1 MSFLVPT
8 ALPIDDALPALRAAL
23 DDHPAVVLE
32 APPGAG
38 KTTRVP
44 LDLLPAPWL
53 AGQKILLLEPRRLA
67 ARAAARRMASQL
79 GEPEG
84 QTVGYRTRLDSRVSV
99 ATRVEVITEGILTRL
114 LQDDPALTG
123 CGLVIFDEFHERSL
137 QADLGLA
144 LCLQAQALL
153 RPDLRLLVMSA
164 TLDGA
169 AVADLLGGAPRIT
182 SAGRSFPVT
191 VRHLPGDGP
200 LDGRL
205 VAAIR
210 RALVEETGSLLV
222 FLPGTPEIRRLAAQ
236 LGRADLPAGVRVCP
250 LYAGLDAAAQDAAIA
265 APPAGERKIVLAT
278 SIAQSSVTIEGIG
291 VVIDAG
297 LGRHTRFNPR
307 TGMDGL
313 VTVPVSR
320 ADAEQRAG
328 RAGRLAPGVCF
339 RLWSE
344 AEYGRLPAYAAPE
357 IAVAD
362 LAPLALELALWGVR
376 DPSELAWLTPPPA
389 AHQARA
395 RQLLQA
401 LGALDANHTITAH
414 GRAMAGLGLPP
425 RLAHLLLAGA
435 SADACLLAALLA
447 ERDILRRTPGSALAV
462 DIELRLMALRT
473 GRVAGDVDRAAFD
486 AVSRLARRLQSRL
499 PAGGGVSRTCGALL
513 ALAFPD
519 RIAQRRTRGSYR
531 LASGRGATLD
541 AADALA
547 GADFLVVAE
556 LDDVGDNARIRLAAA
571 IARSEIEA
579 ACAPLLN
586 TAEEVRFDAA
596 SGAVQARRVQRLGAL
611 LLADDPLPKPS
622 AAAIASALLEAIA
635 SRGVAALPWS
645 DADQQLRA
653 RVALMRRLEPDA
665 GWPDLSDAALH
676 ASLADWLGPY
686 LPGLRRLDD
695 LADGRLRT
703 ALAGLLDHAQAQ
715 RLEAELPRELSI
727 NHRPRA
733 IDYTADA
740 PVLAVRLQDMFGQQ
754 DTPRLAG
761 GRLALVLHLLS
772 PAGRPLA
779 VTADLA
785 GFWRGAYTEVRKQ
798 MRGRYPKHP
807 WPEDPLHA
815 TPPAPREA
823 RRDITR

>member
-1 MSFLVPT
+1 MSGPE
-8 ALPIDDALPALRAAL
+8 LPIDEALPALRLAL
-23 DDHPAVVLE
+23 EDHPAVVLE

-44 LDLLPAPWL
+44 LALLDAPWL
-53 AGQKILLLEPRRLA
+53 KGQKILLLEPRRLA
-67 ARAAARRMASQL
+67 ARAAARHMAQL
-79 GEPEG
+79 LGQTEG
-84 QTVGYRTRLDSRVSV
+84 QTVGYRTRLDSWVSA
-99 ATRVEVITEGILTRL
+99 ATRIEVITEGILTRL
-114 LQDDPALTG
+114 LQADPELVG

-144 LCLQAQALL
+144 LCQQAQALL
-153 RPDLRLLVMSA
+153 RPDLRVLVMSA

-169 AVADLLGGAPRIT
+169 AVADLLGGAPRIS

-191 VRHLPGDGP
+191 VHYLPGDGP
-200 LDGRL
+200 LEGRL

-210 RALVEETGSLLV
+210 RALAEEVGSLLV
-222 FLPGTPEIRRLAAQ
+222 FLPGTPEIRRLAGQ
-236 LGRADLPAGVRVCP
+236 LGHADLPAGVRVCP

-265 APPAGERKIVLAT
+265 APALGERKIVLAT
-278 SIAQSSVTIEGIG
+278 SIAESSLTIDGIG

-297 LGRHTRFNPR
+297 LSRHTRFNPR

-320 ADAEQRAG
+320 AAAEQRAG
-328 RAGRLAPGVCF
+328 RAGRLAPGVCL

-344 AEYGRLPAYAAPE
+344 AEHGRLPPYAAPE

-376 DPSELAWLTPPPA
+376 DPAELTWLTPPPA
-389 AHQARA
+389 PHLAQA

-401 LGALDANHTITAH
+401 LGALDGACAITPH

-447 ERDILRRTPGSALAV
+447 ERDILRRTPGQALAV

-473 GRVAGDVDRAAFD
+473 GRAAGDVDRAAFD
-486 AVSRLARRLQSRL
+486 AVLRLARRLQSRL
-499 PAGGGVSRTCGALL
+499 SAATGAGQSCGALL

-519 RIAQRRTRGSYR
+519 RIAQRRARGSYR

-571 IARSEIEA
+571 IGRSDIDA
-579 ACAPLLN
+579 ACAPLIQ
-586 TAEEVRFDAA
+586 TTEEVRFDTN

-611 LLADDPLPKPS
+611 VLADDPLPKPS

-635 SRGVAALPWS
+635 SRGVAALPWA

-653 RVALMRRLEPDA
+653 RVALMHRLEPDA
-665 GWPDLSDAALH
+665 GWPDLSDAALQ
-676 ASLADWLGPY
+676 ARLADWLAAY

-703 ALAGLLDHAQAQ
+703 ALAGLLDRAQAQ
-715 RLEAELPRELSI
+715 RLEVELPVQVVI

-733 IDYTADA
+733 IDYTADT
-740 PVLAVRLQDMFGQQ
+740 PLLAVRLQDMFGQQ

-785 GFWRGAYTEVRKQ
+785 GFWRGAYAEVRKQ

-807 WPEDPLHA
+807 WPENPLLA
-815 TPPAPREA
+815 TPPAPRPAA
-823 RRDITR
+823 RHG

>member
-1 MSFLVPT
+1 MSGPE
-8 ALPIDDALPALRAAL
+8 LPIDEALPTLRAAL

-44 LDLLPAPWL
+44 LELLQAPWL
-53 AGQKILLLEPRRLA
+53 GDQKILLLEPRRLA
-67 ARAAARRMASQL
+67 ARAAARRMASLL
-79 GEPEG
+79 GEQQG
-84 QTVGYRTRLDSRVSV
+84 QTVGYRTRLDSRVSA
-99 ATRVEVITEGILTRL
+99 ATRIEVITEGILTRL
-114 LQDDPALTG
+114 LQADPALTG
-123 CGLVIFDEFHERSL
+123 VGLVIFDEFHERSL

-153 RPDLRLLVMSA
+153 RPELRLLVMSA

-169 AVADLLGGAPRIT
+169 AVADLLGGAPRVS
-182 SAGRSFPVT
+182 SAGRSYPVS
-191 VRHLPGDGP
+191 VRYLPGDGP
-200 LDGRL
+200 LEGRI

-210 RALVEETGSLLV
+210 RALAEETGSLLV
-222 FLPGTPEIRRLAAQ
+222 FLPGTPEIRRLAAG
-236 LGRADLPAGVRVCP
+236 LDRADLPAGVRVCP
-250 LYAGLDAAAQDAAIA
+250 LYAGLDAAAQDAAIT
-265 APPAGERKIVLAT
+265 APPAGARKIVLAT
-278 SIAQSSVTIEGIG
+278 SIAESSLTIDGIG
-291 VVIDAG
+291 AVIDSG
-297 LGRHTRFNPR
+297 LSRHTRFNPR

-320 ADAEQRAG
+320 AAADQRAG
-328 RAGRLAPGVCF
+328 RAGRLGPGVCF

-344 AEYGRLPAYAAPE
+344 AEHSRLPAYAAPE

-376 DPSELAWLTPPPA
+376 DPAELAWLTPLPA
-389 AHQARA
+389 PHLAQA

-401 LGALDANHTITAH
+401 LGALDGDNAITPH

-447 ERDILRRTPGSALAV
+447 ERDILRRTPGQAPAV
-462 DIELRLMALRT
+462 DIELRLAALRS
-473 GRVAGDVDRAAFD
+473 GRAGGDVDRAAFD
-486 AVSRLARRLQSRL
+486 AVQHLARRLQKGLQRSL
-499 PAGGGVSRTCGALL
+499 PAATGAPQSCGVLL

-519 RIAQRRTRGSYR
+519 RIAQRRARGSYR
-531 LASGRGATLD
+531 LAGGRGATLD
-541 AADALA
+541 VADALA
-547 GADFLVVAE
+547 GAEFLVVAE
-556 LDDVGDNARIRLAAA
+556 LDDVGDNARIRLAAS
-571 IARSEIEA
+571 IERSEIEA
-579 ACAPLLN
+579 VCAPLIE
-586 TAEEVRFDAA
+586 TAEEARFDVA

-611 LLADDPLPKPS
+611 VLADDPVPQPS
-622 AAAIASALLEAIA
+622 AAAIAGALLEAVTR
-635 SRGVAALPWS
+635 RGVAALPWS
-645 DADQQLRA
+645 DADRQLRA
-653 RVALMRRLEPDA
+653 RVALMHRLEPEA
-665 GWPDLSDAALH
+665 GWPDLSDAALQ
-676 ASLADWLGPY
+676 AGLADWLGPY

-703 ALAGLLDHAQAQ
+703 ALSSLLDHAQAR
-715 RLEAELPRELSI
+715 RLDAELPRELTV
-727 NHRPRA
+727 NGRARA
-733 IDYTADA
+733 IDYSADT
-740 PVLAVRLQDMFGQQ
+740 PVLAVRLQDLFGQH

-785 GFWRGAYTEVRKQ
+785 GFWRGAYMEVRKQ

-815 TPPAPREA
+815 TPPAPR
-823 RRDITR
+823 R

>member
-1 MSFLVPT
+1 MSGPE
-8 ALPIDDALPALRAAL
+8 LPIDEALPALRAAL

-44 LDLLPAPWL
+44 LDLLAAPWL
-53 AGQKILLLEPRRLA
+53 GDQKILLLEPRRLA
-67 ARAAARRMASQL
+67 ARAAARRMASLL
-79 GEPEG
+79 GEAEG
-84 QTVGYRTRLDSRVSV
+84 QTVGYRTRLDSRVSA
-99 ATRVEVITEGILTRL
+99 ATRIEVITEGILTRL
-114 LQDDPALTG
+114 LQADPALTG
-123 CGLVIFDEFHERSL
+123 VGLVIFDEFHERSL

-169 AVADLLGGAPRIT
+169 AVAQLLGGAPRVS
-182 SAGRSFPVT
+182 SAGRSFPVS

-200 LDGRL
+200 LEGRI

-210 RALVEETGSLLV
+210 RALAEETGSLLV

-236 LGRADLPAGVRVCP
+236 LERAELPADVRVCP

-265 APPAGERKIVLAT
+265 APPPGERKIVLAT
-278 SIAQSSVTIEGIG
+278 RIAESSLTIDGIG

-297 LGRHTRFNPR
+297 LSRHTRFNPR

-320 ADAEQRAG
+320 AAAEQRAG
-328 RAGRLAPGVCF
+328 RAGRLGPGVCF

-344 AEYGRLPAYAAPE
+344 AEHSRLPAYAAPE

-376 DPSELAWLTPPPA
+376 DPAELAWLTPPPA
-389 AHQARA
+389 PHLAQA

-401 LGALDANHTITAH
+401 LGALDASAAITPH
-414 GRAMAGLGLPP
+414 GRALAGLGLPP

-447 ERDILRRTPGSALAV
+447 ERDVLRRTPGQAPAV
-462 DIELRLMALRT
+462 DIELRLTALRT
-473 GRVAGDVDRAAFD
+473 GRAGGDADRAAFD
-486 AVSRLARRLQSRL
+486 AVLRLARRLQSRL
-499 PAGGGVSRTCGALL
+499 PAGAGVSQSCGALL

-519 RIAQRRTRGSYR
+519 RIAQRRSRGSYR
-531 LASGRGATLD
+531 LANGRGATLD

-547 GADFLVVAE
+547 GAEFLVVAE
-556 LDDVGDNARIRLAAA
+556 LDDIGDNARIRLAAG
-571 IARSEIEA
+571 IERSEIEA
-579 ACAPLLN
+579 VCGPLLE
-586 TAEEVRFDAA
+586 TVEQVRFDAA

-611 LLADDPLPKPS
+611 VLADDPLPQPS
-622 AAAIASALLEAIA
+622 AAAIAGALLEAIA
-635 SRGVAALPWS
+635 RRGVAALPWS
-645 DADQQLRA
+645 DADRQLRA
-653 RVALMRRLEPDA
+653 RVALMVRLEPEA
-665 GWPDLSDAALH
+665 GWPDLSDAALQ
-676 ASLADWLGPY
+676 AGLADWLRPY
-686 LPGLRRLDD
+686 LPGLRRMDD
-695 LADGRLRT
+695 LADGGLRM
-703 ALAGLLDHAQAQ
+703 ALSGLLDHAQA
-715 RLEAELPRELSI
+715 RHLDAELPRELTV
-727 NHRPRA
+727 NGRARA
-733 IDYTADA
+733 IDYAADT
-740 PVLAVRLQDMFGQQ
+740 PVLAVRLQDLFGQH

-761 GRLALVLHLLS
+761 GRLPLVLHLLS
-772 PAGRPLA
+772 PAGRPVA
-779 VTADLA
+779 VTADLG
-785 GFWRGAYTEVRKQ
+785 GFWRGAYAEVRKQ

-807 WPEDPLHA
+807 WPDDPLA
-815 TPPAPREA
+815 AAPPAPR
-823 RRDITR
+823 R

>member
-1 MSFLVPT
+1 MSGPE
-8 ALPIDDALPALRAAL
+8 LPIDEALPTLRAAL

-44 LDLLPAPWL
+44 LELLAAPWL
-53 AGQKILLLEPRRLA
+53 GDQKILLLEPRRLA

-79 GEPEG
+79 GEAEG
-84 QTVGYRTRLDSRVSV
+84 RTVGYRTRLDSRVSA
-99 ATRVEVITEGILTRL
+99 ATRIEVITEGILTRL
-114 LQDDPALTG
+114 LQADPALTG
-123 CGLVIFDEFHERSL
+123 VGLVIFDEFHERSL

-153 RPDLRLLVMSA
+153 RPELRLLVMSA

-169 AVADLLGGAPRIT
+169 AVADLLGGAPRVS
-182 SAGRSFPVT
+182 SAGRSYPVS
-191 VRHLPGDGP
+191 VRYLPGDGP
-200 LDGRL
+200 LEGRI

-210 RALVEETGSLLV
+210 RALAEETGSLLV
-222 FLPGTPEIRRLAAQ
+222 FLPGTPEIRRLAAG
-236 LGRADLPAGVRVCP
+236 LDRADLPAGVRVCP
-250 LYAGLDAAAQDAAIA
+250 LYAGLDAAAQDAAIT
-265 APPAGERKIVLAT
+265 APPAGARKIVLAT
-278 SIAQSSVTIEGIG
+278 SIAESSLTIDGIG
-291 VVIDAG
+291 AVIDSG
-297 LGRHTRFNPR
+297 LSRHTRFNPR

-320 ADAEQRAG
+320 AAADQRAG
-328 RAGRLAPGVCF
+328 RAGRLGPGVCF

-344 AEYGRLPAYAAPE
+344 AEHGRLPAYAAPE

-376 DPSELAWLTPPPA
+376 DPAELAWLTPLPA
-389 AHQARA
+389 PHLAQA

-401 LGALDANHTITAH
+401 LGALDGDNAITPH

-447 ERDILRRTPGSALAV
+447 ERDILRRTPGQAPAV
-462 DIELRLMALRT
+462 DIELRLAALRS
-473 GRVAGDVDRAAFD
+473 GRAGGDVDRAAFD
-486 AVSRLARRLQSRL
+486 AVLHLARRLQSRL
-499 PAGGGVSRTCGALL
+499 PAATGEPRSCGVLL

-519 RIAQRRTRGSYR
+519 RIAQRRARGSYR
-531 LASGRGATLD
+531 LAGGRGATLD
-541 AADALA
+541 VADALA
-547 GADFLVVAE
+547 GAEFLVVAE
-556 LDDVGDNARIRLAAA
+556 LDDVGDNARIRLAAS
-571 IARSEIEA
+571 IERSEIEA
-579 ACAPLLN
+579 VCAPLIE
-586 TAEEVRFDAA
+586 TAEEARFDVA

-611 LLADDPLPKPS
+611 VLADDPVPQPS
-622 AAAIASALLEAIA
+622 AAAIAGALLEAIA
-635 SRGVAALPWS
+635 RRGVAALPWS
-645 DADQQLRA
+645 DADRQLRA
-653 RVALMRRLEPDA
+653 RVALMHRLEPEA
-665 GWPDLSDAALH
+665 GWPDLSDAALQ
-676 ASLADWLGPY
+676 AGLADWLGPY

-703 ALAGLLDHAQAQ
+703 ALSSLLDHAQAR
-715 RLEAELPRELSI
+715 RLDAELPRELTV
-727 NHRPRA
+727 NGRARA
-733 IDYTADA
+733 IDYSADT
-740 PVLAVRLQDMFGQQ
+740 PVLAVRLQDLFGQH

-785 GFWRGAYTEVRKQ
+785 GFWRGAYMEVRKQ

-815 TPPAPREA
+815 TPPAPR
-823 RRDITR
+823 R

>member
-1 MSFLVPT
+1 MSAPE
-8 ALPIDDALPALRAAL
+8 LPIDEALPALRMAL
-23 DDHPAVVLE
+23 DDHPAAVLE

-44 LDLLPAPWL
+44 LALLDAPWL

-67 ARAAARRMASQL
+67 ARAAARHMAHLL
-79 GEPEG
+79 GQTEG
-84 QTVGYRTRLDSRVSV
+84 QTVGYRTRLDSRISV
-99 ATRVEVITEGILTRL
+99 ATRIEVVTEGILTRL
-114 LQDDPALTG
+114 LQGDPALTG

-153 RPDLRLLVMSA
+153 RPDLRVLVMSA

-182 SAGRSFPVT
+182 SAGRSFPVA
-191 VRHLPGDGP
+191 VRYLPGDGP
-200 LDGRL
+200 LEGRL

-210 RALVEETGSLLV
+210 RALAEETGSLLV
-222 FLPGTPEIRRLAAQ
+222 FLPGTPEIRRLAGQ
-236 LGRADLPAGVRVCP
+236 LDKVGLPADVRVCP
-250 LYAGLDAAAQDAAIA
+250 LYARLDAAAQDAAIA
-265 APPAGERKIVLAT
+265 APAPGERKIVLAT
-278 SIAQSSVTIEGIG
+278 SIAESSLTIDGIG

-297 LGRHTRFNPR
+297 LSRHTRFSPR

-320 ADAEQRAG
+320 AAAEQRAG
-328 RAGRLAPGVCF
+328 RAGRLAPGMCY

-344 AEYGRLPAYAAPE
+344 VEQARLAAHAEPE
-357 IAVAD
+357 IAIAD
-362 LAPLALELALWGVR
+362 LAALLLELALWGVR
-376 DPSELAWLTPPPA
+376 DPAELRWLTLPPT
-389 AHQARA
+389 AHVDKA
-395 RQLLQA
+395 RQLLEA
-401 LGALDANHTITAH
+401 LGALDATGAITPH
-414 GRAMAGLGLPP
+414 GRTMAGLGVPP
-425 RLAHLLLAGA
+425 RLAHLLVAGGGF
-435 SADACLLAALLA
+435 DACLLAALLA
-447 ERDILRRTPGSALAV
+447 ERDILRRSPGHTLAV
-462 DIELRLMALRT
+462 DIELRLLALRT
-473 GRVAGDVDRAAFD
+473 GRAAGDADRAAFD
-486 AVSRLARRLQSRL
+486 AVLRLARRLQSRL
-499 PAGGGVSRTCGALL
+499 PAGAGASQSCGALL

-519 RIAQRRTRGSYR
+519 RIAQRRARGSYR
-531 LASGRGATLD
+531 LASGRGATLN

-571 IARSEIEA
+571 IGRSEIDA
-579 ACAPLLN
+579 ACAPLIL
-586 TAEEVRFDAA
+586 TTEEVRFDAA

-611 LLADDPLPKPS
+611 VLADDPLPKPS
-622 AAAIASALLEAIA
+622 AAAIATALLEAIA

-645 DADQQLRA
+645 DADRQLRA
-653 RVALMRRLEPDA
+653 RVVLMRRLEPDA
-665 GWPDLSDAALH
+665 GWPDLSEAALQ

-686 LPGLRRLDD
+686 LPGLRRLED

-703 ALAGLLDHAQAQ
+703 AVSSLLDRAQAQ
-715 RLEAELPRELSI
+715 RLEAELPRELTI
-727 NHRPRA
+727 NHRSRA

-740 PVLAVRLQDMFGQQ
+740 PLLAVRLQDMFGQQ

-761 GRLALVLHLLS
+761 GRVTLLLHLLS

-785 GFWRGAYTEVRKQ
+785 GFWRGAYAEVRKQ

-807 WPEDPLHA
+807 WPENPLLA
-815 TPPAPREA
+815 TPPLPRPVA
-823 RRDITR
+823 RHG

>member
-1 MSFLVPT
+1 MS
-8 ALPIDDALPALRAAL
+8 AAELPIDEALPALRAAL
-23 DDHPAVVLE
+23 AGHPAVVLE

-44 LDLLPAPWL
+44 LALLDAPWL
-53 AGQKILLLEPRRLA
+53 ADRKILLLEPRRLA
-67 ARAAARRMASQL
+67 ARAAARRMASLL

-84 QTVGYRTRLDSRVSV
+84 QTVGYRTRLDSRVSA
-99 ATRVEVITEGILTRL
+99 ATRIEVVTEGILTRL
-114 LQDDPALTG
+114 LQADPALAG
-123 CGLVIFDEFHERSL
+123 YGLVIFDEFHERSL

-144 LCLQAQALL
+144 LTVQAQALL
-153 RPDLRLLVMSA
+153 RPELKILVMSA

-169 AVADLLGGAPRIT
+169 AVAELLGGAPRIT

-191 VRHLPGDGP
+191 VRYLPGDGP
-200 LDGRL
+200 LEGRL

-210 RALVEETGSLLV
+210 RALAETTGSLLV

-236 LGRADLPAGVRVCP
+236 LDRAELPAQVRVCP

-265 APPAGERKIVLAT
+265 APAAGERKIVLAT
-278 SIAQSSVTIEGIG
+278 SIAESSLTIDGIG

-297 LGRHTRFNPR
+297 LSRHTRFNPR

-320 ADAEQRAG
+320 AAAEQRAG
-328 RAGRLAPGVCF
+328 RAGRLGPGACL

-344 AEYGRLPAYAAPE
+344 AEQGRLPAYAAPE

-376 DPSELAWLTPPPA
+376 DAAELAWLTPPPA
-389 AHQARA
+389 PHLAQAR
-395 RQLLQA
+395 QVLQA
-401 LGALDANHTITAH
+401 LGALDGDHAITPH

-447 ERDILRRTPGSALAV
+447 ERDILRRTPGQAPAV
-462 DIELRLMALRT
+462 DIELRLTALRT
-473 GRVAGDVDRAAFD
+473 GRAGGDVDRAAFD
-486 AVSRLARRLQSRL
+486 AVLQLARRLQKGLRRSL
-499 PAGGGVSRTCGALL
+499 PAASGAPQGCGALL

-519 RIAQRRTRGSYR
+519 RIAQRRARGSYR
-531 LASGRGATLD
+531 LAGGRGATLD

-547 GADFLVVAE
+547 GAEFLVVAE

-571 IARSEIEA
+571 IARSDIEA
-579 ACAPLLN
+579 VCMPLIE
-586 TAEEVRFDAA
+586 TAEEARFDAA

-611 LLADDPLPKPS
+611 VLADDPVPQPS
-622 AAAIASALLEAIA
+622 AAAVTGALLEAIA
-635 SRGVAALPWS
+635 RRGVAALPWS
-645 DADQQLRA
+645 DADRQLRA
-653 RVALMRRLEPDA
+653 RVALMHRLEPQA
-665 GWPDLSDAALH
+665 GWPNLSDAALQ
-676 ASLADWLGPY
+676 AGLADWLGPY
-686 LPGLRRLDD
+686 LPGLRRLDE
-695 LADGRLRT
+695 LEDGRLRT
-703 ALAGLLDHAQAQ
+703 ALSSLLDHAQSR
-715 RLEAELPRELSI
+715 RLDAELPRELSV
-727 NHRPRA
+727 NGRARA
-733 IDYTADA
+733 IDYSADA
-740 PVLAVRLQDMFGQQ
+740 PVLAVRLQDLFGRH

-761 GRLALVLHLLS
+761 GRVALVLHLLS

-785 GFWRGAYTEVRKQ
+785 GFWRGAYAEVRKQ

-807 WPEDPLHA
+807 WPEDPLA
-815 TPPAPREA
+815 AAPPAPRL
-823 RRDITR
+823 

>member
-1 MSFLVPT
+1 MSGPN
-8 ALPIDDALPALRAAL
+8 LPIDEALPALRMAL

-44 LDLLPAPWL
+44 LALLDAPWL
-53 AGQKILLLEPRRLA
+53 KDQKILLLEPRRLA
-67 ARAAARRMASQL
+67 ARAAARRMASLL

-84 QTVGYRTRLDSRVSV
+84 QSVGYRTRLDSRVSA
-99 ATRVEVITEGILTRL
+99 ATRIEVITEGILTRL
-114 LQDDPALTG
+114 LQADPALAG

-191 VRHLPGDGP
+191 VRYLPGDGP
-200 LDGRL
+200 LEQRL

-210 RALVEETGSLLV
+210 RALAEETGSLLV
-222 FLPGTPEIRRLAAQ
+222 FLPGTPEIRRLAGQ
-236 LGRADLPAGVRVCP
+236 LDHADLPAEVHVCP

-265 APPAGERKIVLAT
+265 APPAGERKLVLAT
-278 SIAQSSVTIEGIG
+278 SIAESSLTIDGIG

-297 LGRHTRFNPR
+297 VSRHTRFNPR

-320 ADAEQRAG
+320 AAAEQRAG
-328 RAGRLAPGVCF
+328 RAGRLGPGVCF
-339 RLWSE
+339 RLWGE
-344 AEYGRLPAYAAPE
+344 AEHGRLPPYAAPE

-376 DPSELAWLTPPPA
+376 EPAELAWLTPPPTPHLA
-389 AHQARA
+389 QA

-401 LGALDANHTITAH
+401 LGALDGAGTITPH

-435 SADACLLAALLA
+435 SVDACLLAALLA
-447 ERDILRRTPGSALAV
+447 ERDILRRTPGQALAV
-462 DIELRLMALRT
+462 DIELRVMALRT
-473 GRVAGDVDRAAFD
+473 GRAGGDVDRAAFD
-486 AVSRLARRLQSRL
+486 AVLRLARRLQARW
-499 PAGGGVSRTCGALL
+499 PAGAGASQSCGALL

-519 RIAQRRTRGSYR
+519 RIAQRRARGSYR

-571 IARSEIEA
+571 IGRSEIDA
-579 ACAPLLN
+579 ACAPLIQA
-586 TAEEVRFDAA
+586 AEEVRFDAT
-596 SGAVQARRVQRLGAL
+596 SGAVLARRVQRLGAL
-611 LLADDPLPKPS
+611 VLADDPLPKPS
-622 AAAIASALLEAIA
+622 PAAIASALMEAIA

-645 DADQQLRA
+645 DADRQLRA

-665 GWPDLSDAALH
+665 GWPDLSDAALQ

-703 ALAGLLDHAQAQ
+703 ALSGLFDHAQAR

-740 PVLAVRLQDMFGQQ
+740 PLLAVRLQDMFGQH

-761 GRLALVLHLLS
+761 GRVTLVLHLLS

-785 GFWRGAYTEVRKQ
+785 GFWRGAYAEVRKQ

-807 WPEDPLHA
+807 WPEDPLLA

-823 RRDITR
+823 RRDISR